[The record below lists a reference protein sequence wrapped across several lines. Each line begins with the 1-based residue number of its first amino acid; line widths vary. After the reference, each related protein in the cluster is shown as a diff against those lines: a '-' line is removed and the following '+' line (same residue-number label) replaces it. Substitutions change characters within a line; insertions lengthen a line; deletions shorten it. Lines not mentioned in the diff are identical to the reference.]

1 VVITWAAD
9 DPGMDRRRLLGGGGA
24 ALLAAWVGGGCG
36 GSESRRSPE
45 DQGGDLEGE
54 GGGAYVPGDGEWEAV
69 DAEEVGWS
77 ASGLDEVMS
86 LVGEEHSTSL
96 VVLVGGRI
104 VTERYWGSTD
114 AETARDIASCQK
126 SVVST
131 LCGGA
136 GELGLLDLDE
146 AVASYLGA
154 GWAEGDEGEVTVRH
168 LLTMTS
174 GLDPRTLQ
182 RRARP
187 GTRWRYNT
195 AAYQK
200 LRLVLEEVAAQ
211 PIEGIT
217 RSWLFDPIG
226 VSERSAGGERRS
238 GAWGLSMTAR
248 DLARFGLLVQ
258 RRGTW
263 GDEQVVP
270 TSWFDEAL
278 APSQDM
284 NTSYGYLWWLL
295 GRPDADDLVAA
306 LGAKDQ
312 KLYICPSRDFV
323 VVRQGG
329 EASSSTFGD
338 QLIDRILAAAR

>member
-1 VVITWAAD
+1 
-9 DPGMDRRRLLGGGGA
+9 MDRRQLLGGGGA
-24 ALLAAWVGGGCG
+24 ALLAAWVGSACG
-36 GSESRRSPE
+36 GSESRRSTDGDEAE
-45 DQGGDLEGE
+45 DASDGEEETVAEGRGGE
-54 GGGAYVPGDGEWEAV
+54 YVPGDEEWETVEAG
-69 DAEEVGWS
+69 EVGWS
-77 ASGLDEVMS
+77 ASRVDEVVAF
-86 LVGEEHSTSL
+86 VGEEHSTSL

-104 VTERYWGSTD
+104 VAERYWQGSD
-114 AETARDIASCQK
+114 ADTARDIASCQK
-126 SVVST
+126 SLVST
-131 LCGGA
+131 LCGVA
-136 GELGLLDLDE
+136 REQGLLELDE
-146 AVASYLGA
+146 AVATYLGA

-174 GLDPRTLQ
+174 GLDPRTLR

-200 LRLVLEEVAAQ
+200 LRLVLEAVAGRGT
-211 PIEGIT
+211 EDVT
-217 RSWLFDPIG
+217 RSWLFDKIG
-226 VSERSAGGERRS
+226 GSTDSTWGERRS

-258 RRGTW
+258 RRGSW
-263 GDEQVVP
+263 GDEQVAP
-270 TSWFDEAL
+270 ASWFDEAL

-312 KLYICPSRDFV
+312 KLYVCPSHDFV

-329 EASSSTFGD
+329 EASSAGFD
-338 QLIDRILAAAR
+338 DRLIDRVFTAAR